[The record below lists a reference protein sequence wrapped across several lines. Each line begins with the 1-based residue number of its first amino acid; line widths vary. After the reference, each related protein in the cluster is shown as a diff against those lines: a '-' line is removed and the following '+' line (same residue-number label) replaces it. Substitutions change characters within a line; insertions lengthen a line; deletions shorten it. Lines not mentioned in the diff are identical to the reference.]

1 VNKLALLLAMGFA
14 FAAPQTYDGSRRD
27 EPPPNPELLR
37 QEVINLELE
46 GARAILLGNGTFF
59 RRAYSDD
66 FTGVLS
72 SGEAVNKSLLIE
84 KVQTPSLKYESFN
97 ASDIKVRIYRDT
109 AVASCLW
116 SVRAISNGKRI
127 SSQMRVTHVYVYSNA
142 GYRVVASQTTL
153 LPASAEQP
161 L

>member
-1 VNKLALLLAMGFA
+1 MYKIVLVLAMA
-14 FAAPQTYDGSRRD
+14 LAVVPAQWEKPRD
-27 EPPPNPELLR
+27 EAPATPELQR
-37 QEVINLELE
+37 QEVINLERE
-46 GARAILLGNGTFF
+46 AARAIQVGNTAFF
-59 RRAYSDD
+59 NRVYSDD

-72 SGEAVNKSLLIE
+72 GGQAVDKSRLIATVRAPE
-84 KVQTPSLKYESFN
+84 VKYESFN

-116 SVRAISNGKRI
+116 SVRAISNGRTI
-127 SSQMRVTHVYVYSNA
+127 SSQMRVMHVYVYSA
-142 GYRVVASQTTL
+142 GGYRVVASQTTL